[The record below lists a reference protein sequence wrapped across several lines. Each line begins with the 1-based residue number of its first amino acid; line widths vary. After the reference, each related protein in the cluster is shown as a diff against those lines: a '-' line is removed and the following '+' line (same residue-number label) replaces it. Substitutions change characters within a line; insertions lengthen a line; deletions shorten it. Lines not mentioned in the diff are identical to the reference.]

1 MSSKTKEAKPIN
13 KTIKRIVE
21 IVNMPHLDAERTP
34 NELSELITLCRS
46 LKDHTWIH
54 GSSSVHSNEISII
67 QSSHLAT
74 PYNQPPYPTTSK

>member
-46 LKDHTWIH
+46 LKDH
-54 GSSSVHSNEISII
+54 V
-67 QSSHLAT
+67 
-74 PYNQPPYPTTSK
+74 

>member
-46 LKDHTWIH
+46 LKD
-54 GSSSVHSNEISII
+54 
-67 QSSHLAT
+67 L
-74 PYNQPPYPTTSK
+74 